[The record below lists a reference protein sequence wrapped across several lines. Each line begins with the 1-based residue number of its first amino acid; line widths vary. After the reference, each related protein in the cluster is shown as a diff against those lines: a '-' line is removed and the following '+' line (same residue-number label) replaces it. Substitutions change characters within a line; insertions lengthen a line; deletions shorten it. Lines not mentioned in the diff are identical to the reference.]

1 MNGKVREGAKR
12 EKVPGSGGSRKGKPN
27 KITVELKTM
36 VLQALDGAGGVEY
49 LIERAEDPR
58 TASAFLTLLGKVLPM
73 QVTGAG
79 GGPLQ
84 TVARIELVALQP
96 KE

>member
-27 KITVELKTM
+27 KMTVELKTM

-58 TASAFLTLLGKVLPM
+58 TASAFLTLLGKVLPL
-73 QVTGAG
+73 QVTGG
-79 GGPLQ
+79 DGRTLGQ
-84 TVARIELVALQP
+84 ELAALNGSSTN
-96 KE
+96 

>member
-27 KITVELKTM
+27 KMTVELKTM

-49 LIERAEDPR
+49 LIKRANSAGPPLR
-58 TASAFLTLLGKVLPM
+58 QRSAAFCASVSAAAIQCCKFL
-73 QVTGAG
+73 A
-79 GGPLQ
+79 
-84 TVARIELVALQP
+84 
-96 KE
+96 